1 MSHYATSRK
10 HGKEIT
16 VYYKGKPAVTFHGDM
31 FGRTDAGLM
40 ALYLC
45 DALNGDASGLLAFVW
60 AHDYARFDEHITKD
74 KDAYMLAHMVE
85 LEHETVH
92 RNAVDLFNMLTNYL
106 NNDCDPYEQREA
118 DMIAT
123 TAVHLRMAA
132 RYTFALKRAQ
142 EEYERVQKLKGDHA

>member
-1 MSHYATSRK
+1 MSYNATSQK

-45 DALNGDASGLLAFVW
+45 EALNGDASGLLSFVW
-60 AHDYARFDEHITKD
+60 AHDYARFDKRITEG

-85 LEHETVH
+85 LEHETVK
-92 RNAVDLFNMLTNYL
+92 RNAANLGELLREYL
-106 NNDCDPYEQREA
+106 DTDCSPYEQRTA

-123 TAVHLRMAA
+123 EAVHLRMAA

-142 EEYERVQKLKGDHA
+142 AEYERVQKGDTE

>member
-1 MSHYATSRK
+1 MSCVATSQK

-45 DALNGDASGLLAFVW
+45 EALNGDASGLLSFVW
-60 AHDYARFDEHITKD
+60 AHDYARFDERITKG

-85 LEHETVH
+85 LEHETVK
-92 RNAVDLFNMLTNYL
+92 RNAANLGELLREYL
-106 NNDCDPYEQREA
+106 DAECSPYEQRTA

-123 TAVHLRMAA
+123 EAVHLRMAA

-142 EEYERVQKLKGDHA
+142 AEYERVQKGDTE